1 MTDMRPA
8 TPAQKHYI
16 LKLAGCEYFSQ
27 VARVTRVG
35 MTQRAKRGDLWRG
48 EASDIIDDLLAQQGG
63 GTEQEREFLAV
74 EYRTWQDN
82 HYSRS
87 GRTPST
93 ARYFAHGNA
102 DDRTLK
108 EKMRES
114 GHLAETLYQGSDEET
129 ARRTMLSHRGGY
141 GLAGAHGHE
150 RLLKH
155 LAPKGGI
162 ELLSDL
168 APEHLREAVKRK
180 TTRTGWVFLALR
192 LWMQNNALLDVTRT
206 DTLAVLA
213 ALGDSMTST
222 TTGPEAQQIVDRAV
236 ETHALVGELL
246 RQGHPSGWATK
257 LARNKSGVELPEA
270 LADEIVRRMKS
281 EAEQV
286 SA

>member
-35 MTQRAKRGDLWRG
+35 MTQRAKAGDLWRG
-48 EASDIIDDLLAQQGG
+48 EASDIIDDLLNQQGG
-63 GTEQEREFLAV
+63 GAEPEPEFLAV
-74 EYRTWQDN
+74 EYRTWKDN
-82 HYSRS
+82 RYSHS

-93 ARYFAHGNA
+93 ARYFTYGSA
-102 DDRTLK
+102 DDRALK
-108 EKMRES
+108 EKMREV
-114 GHLAETLYQGSDEET
+114 GHLAETLYRGSDEET
-129 ARRTMLSHRGGY
+129 ARRVMLSHRGGY
-141 GLAGAHGHE
+141 RLAGTHGHE

-162 ELLSDL
+162 DLLSDVT
-168 APEHLREAVKRK
+168 PEHLREAVKRK
-180 TTRTGWVFLALR
+180 TTRTGWVFEALR
-192 LWMQNNALLDVTRT
+192 GWGKDDGLLTSSRT

>member
-8 TPAQKHYI
+8 TEKQKHLI

-63 GTEQEREFLAV
+63 RAEQEPEFLAV
-74 EYRTWQDN
+74 EYRTWKDN
-82 HYSRS
+82 RYSHS

-93 ARYFAHGNA
+93 ARYFTCGSA

-114 GHLAETLYQGSDEET
+114 GHLAETLYQGPDEET

-141 GLAGAHGHE
+141 RLAGTRGHE

-162 ELLSDL
+162 ELLSDVT
-168 APEHLREAVKRK
+168 PEHLREAVKRK
-180 TTRTGWVFLALR
+180 TTRTGWVFEALR
-192 LWMQNNALLDVTRT
+192 GWGKDDGLLTSSRT

-213 ALGDSMTST
+213 ALGDSMTSAT
-222 TTGPEAQQIVDRAV
+222 SGTEAQQIVDRAV
-236 ETHALVGELL
+236 ETPALVEELL
-246 RQGHPSGWATK
+246 RQGHPAPWVVK
-257 LARNKSGVELPEA
+257 MARNKTGIELPEPVVA
-270 LADEIVRRMKS
+270 ELARRTKT